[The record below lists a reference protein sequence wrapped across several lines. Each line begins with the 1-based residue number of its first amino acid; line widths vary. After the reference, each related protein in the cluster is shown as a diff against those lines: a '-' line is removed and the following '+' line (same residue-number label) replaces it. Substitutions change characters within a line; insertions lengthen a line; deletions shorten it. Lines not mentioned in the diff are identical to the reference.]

1 MIWDKLSRLM
11 ILGHLMVIKW
21 QEQTFFRASLMGYN
35 SRVGMGHILESKGP
49 HICWSKFSINH
60 QLCVPQFGSIP
71 IILIILGYWYMIY
84 NTNIY
89 IYIYTHNGCKTSIL
103 REYLMRYN
111 CLVHSSILWPFSGT
125 YHDRPVDLGQTPWSY
140 TLLVFLLL
148 FFICYLI
155 YVYVLY
161 QCIYIYTYIN
171 LSIHHMNMY

>member
-71 IILIILGYWYMIY
+71 IILIILGYWYMLY
-84 NTNIY
+84 NTNIN
-89 IYIYTHNGCKTSIL
+89 IYIHIMGVKPAFYGDIWCDTIVWYTAPFYGH
-103 REYLMRYN
+103 
-111 CLVHSSILWPFSGT
+111 LVGHIMIDLWIWG
-125 YHDRPVDLGQTPWSY
+125 RPHGHTHY
-140 TLLVFLLL
+140 
-148 FFICYLI
+148 
-155 YVYVLY
+155 
-161 QCIYIYTYIN
+161 
-171 LSIHHMNMY
+171 